1 MLYLLDNYILATPAA
16 LRPKLWQHSIASR
29 FHGKKLWNS
38 QKLTSAKP
46 IALVIHLRPKSFQS
60 KSGKNKCYT
69 SGCCD
74 EVASITTAN
83 TVSTGAIQL
92 SRQQKSKFNQV
103 REYFEFILYYFGL
116 VGFDY
121 VLIEDILIFD
131 RLALG
136 KALKI
141 LRDWP
146 LYSKILMCF

>member
-1 MLYLLDNYILATPAA
+1 MIFGQNSDIPTIVEVVGGFGVHIFSRLLHAIPTRLQHTCYPRRPPPQA
-16 LRPKLWQHSIASR
+16 LTAFYRIAFSR
-29 FHGKKLWNS
+29 KKSCVWNS

-83 TVSTGAIQL
+83 TASTGAIQL

-103 REYFEFILYYFGL
+103 REYLEFILYWFL
-116 VGFDY
+116 VC
-121 VLIEDILIFD
+121 LI
-131 RLALG
+131 
-136 KALKI
+136 
-141 LRDWP
+141 
-146 LYSKILMCF
+146 